1 VTVET
6 YSFERK
12 AEALLSTASAAK
24 DYARARQNAKNPGWI
39 PGAIPQKGPK

>member
-1 VTVET
+1 MDSAKTRKRGVTVET

-24 DYARARQNAKNPGWI
+24 D
-39 PGAIPQKGPK
+39 